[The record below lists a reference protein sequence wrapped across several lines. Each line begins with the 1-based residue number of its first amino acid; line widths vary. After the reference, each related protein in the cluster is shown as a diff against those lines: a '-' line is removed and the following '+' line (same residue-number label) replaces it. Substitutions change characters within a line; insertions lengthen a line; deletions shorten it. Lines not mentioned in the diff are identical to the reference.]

1 MPLQKNDQNNITEV
15 SDVDAR
21 PQVNESHMLKF
32 NFNTESLFE
41 IISQLTQQVN
51 RSNEIVI
58 DLNF

>member
-51 RSNEIVI
+51 RSNEIVN

>member
-41 IISQLTQQVN
+41 IISQLT
-51 RSNEIVI
+51 
-58 DLNF
+58 